1 MSYTLSTLLGVLVA
15 AVLDLVVLRTSL
27 VRRKAFW
34 TAYAIVVSFQLIVNG
49 VLTGV
54 PVVRYDADVIIGW
67 RVAYAPVED
76 LLFGFALVL
85 LTLSTWVWL
94 GRRAHARPQRAAP
107 SAPALTGR
115 RSSSIRSCCL
125 PT

>member
-1 MSYTLSTLLGVLVA
+1 MLREGRLVVTYTG
-15 AVLDLVVLRTSL
+15 LVVLAVVAVVVVVDGAILRTNL

-34 TAYAIVVSFQLIVNG
+34 TSYAIILACQLIVNG

-54 PVVRYDADVIIGW
+54 PVVRYNADAIIGW

-76 LLFGFALVL
+76 LLFGFAMVL

-94 GRRAHARPQRAAP
+94 GRRAHARQSSGVP
-107 SAPALTGR
+107 SGSTR
-115 RSSSIRSCCL
+115 R
-125 PT
+125 

>member
-1 MSYTLSTLLGVLVA
+1 MLREGRLLVTYTGLVVLAVA
-15 AVLDLVVLRTSL
+15 AVAVVDGAILRTNL

-34 TAYAIVVSFQLIVNG
+34 TSYAIILACQLIVNG

-54 PVVRYDADVIIGW
+54 PVVRYDADAIIGW

-76 LLFGFALVL
+76 LLFGFAMVL

-94 GRRAHARPQRAAP
+94 GRREHARQSSGVP
-107 SAPALTGR
+107 SGSTR
-115 RSSSIRSCCL
+115 R
-125 PT
+125 

>member
-1 MSYTLSTLLGVLVA
+1 MLREGRLVVTYTGLVVLAVA
-15 AVLDLVVLRTSL
+15 AVVVVDGAILRTNL

-34 TAYAIVVSFQLIVNG
+34 TSYAIILACQLIVNG

-54 PVVRYDADVIIGW
+54 PVVQYDADAVIGW

-76 LLFGFALVL
+76 LLFGFAMVL

-94 GRRAHARPQRAAP
+94 GRRAHARQSSGVP
-107 SAPALTGR
+107 SGSTR
-115 RSSSIRSCCL
+115 R
-125 PT
+125 